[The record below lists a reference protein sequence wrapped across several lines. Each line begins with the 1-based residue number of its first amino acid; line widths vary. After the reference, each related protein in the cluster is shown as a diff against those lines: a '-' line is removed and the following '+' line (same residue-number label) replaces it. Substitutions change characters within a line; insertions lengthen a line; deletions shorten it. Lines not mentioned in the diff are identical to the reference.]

1 MAVITW
7 YYTVQEG
14 EVIESEEIETEEKAR
29 EEIEAEI
36 LAARE
41 AKYGG

>member
-14 EVIESEEIETEEKAR
+14 EVIESSEVETTEQTR
-29 EEIEAEI
+29 EEVEAEI
-36 LAARE
+36 GAARE
-41 AKYGG
+41 AKYGE